1 MRGPVGFA
9 WASHHTFHNILL
21 RSNNE
26 MKLTHFG
33 KILSIGIALTF
44 TVSACKHRPPRTTPL
59 GNKSGTT
66 GELAGPGSGQP
77 IPGSGSDNVSRATST
92 TGIPQGAGHPG
103 WPEDPSAF
111 QSDTVH
117 FDFDSSVVKSTERPK
132 ISVVADFLKANAA
145 DAVKIE
151 GHCDER
157 GTEEYNRALGERR
170 ALALRE
176 ALVGMGIDPDRVD
189 TISYGKDR
197 PEDPGH
203 NEAAWR
209 KNRRGV
215 FILLTPPK

>member
-1 MRGPVGFA
+1 
-9 WASHHTFHNILL
+9 
-21 RSNNE
+21 
-26 MKLTHFG
+26 MKLAHSG
-33 KILSIGIALTF
+33 KIIVLGIALTL
-44 TVSACKHRPPRTTPL
+44 AAGCKHRPPPTTPL
-59 GNKSGTT
+59 GSRGALTGDTSGPGPGAAIPGATGDNISGTA
-66 GELAGPGSGQP
+66 L
-77 IPGSGSDNVSRATST
+77 

-103 WPEDPSAF
+103 WPEDASAF
-111 QSDTVH
+111 QADTAH
-117 FDFDSSVVKSTERPK
+117 FDFDSSVVKSEDQPK
-132 ISVVADFLKANAA
+132 LSAVADFLKANAA

-157 GTEEYNRALGERR
+157 GTEEYNRSLGERR

-176 ALVGMGIDPDRVD
+176 ALVGLGIDPNRVD

-203 NEAAWR
+203 NDAAWR